1 MNKDSCKNNLSKVA
15 DRRQIDLKVIKTFRG
30 IIYDRNN
37 EMLAMSLPRKTLC
50 INVSRINSDNKDI
63 NYKKLL
69 KLIKL
74 PEEKFKK
81 ILKKHKNK
89 KEYYLKR
96 KISDELVKDILK
108 LNLPN
113 VYFIDEYQR
122 VYLGGSY
129 FSNIIGFTD
138 IDNNGQSGIE
148 YSKNSELN
156 SISGIKK
163 IRKDNLGRAR

>member
-1 MNKDSCKNNLSKVA
+1 
-15 DRRQIDLKVIKTFRG
+15 
-30 IIYDRNN
+30 
-37 EMLAMSLPRKTLC
+37 MSLPKKTLC
-50 INVSRINSDNKDI
+50 INIYRINSDDKDV
-63 NYKKLL
+63 NYEELL

-74 PEEKFKK
+74 PEKNFKK
-81 ILKKHKNK
+81 ILKQYKNK

-96 KISDELVKDILK
+96 KISDDLAKDISKLK
-108 LNLPN
+108 LPN

-148 YSKNSELN
+148 YSKNTELS
-156 SISGIKK
+156 SISDIKK
-163 IRKDNLGRAR
+163 IRKP